1 MKTTITRTELKAI
14 HDIACN
20 DWKTKLAKYA
30 SKDPFNDNIEFTQTQ
45 IQEMI
50 QACTTAQLP
59 IVREIFDIQ
68 DTMSKIDSLKSA
80 ISYLGE
86 KDEEVQQLRLLQSC
100 TGLARYIVAEQEL
113 VVLTKALNEGEIL
126 DWDNHSQY
134 KYYSWWYLGSNF
146 RLSCVC
152 SDYDSA
158 YCSARLCFKNRELAE
173 YAADKF
179 KSTYKDY
186 MNK

>member
-1 MKTTITRTELKAI
+1 MKTTITRIELKTI
-14 HDIACN
+14 HDIACT
-20 DWKTKLAKYA
+20 DWKPRLTKYA
-30 SKDPFNDNIEFTQTQ
+30 SKDPFSDLIKFTKEQ

-50 QACTTAQLP
+50 QACTKEHLP

-86 KDEEVQQLRLLQSC
+86 KDEDVQQLRLLQSYK
-100 TGLARYIVAEQEL
+100 GLARYIIAEQEL

-126 DWDNHSQY
+126 DWDNPSQY

-146 RLSCVC
+146 HLNNVNSNYNNANC
-152 SDYDSA
+152 STHF
-158 YCSARLCFKNRELAE
+158 C
-173 YAADKF
+173 
-179 KSTYKDY
+179 
-186 MNK
+186 